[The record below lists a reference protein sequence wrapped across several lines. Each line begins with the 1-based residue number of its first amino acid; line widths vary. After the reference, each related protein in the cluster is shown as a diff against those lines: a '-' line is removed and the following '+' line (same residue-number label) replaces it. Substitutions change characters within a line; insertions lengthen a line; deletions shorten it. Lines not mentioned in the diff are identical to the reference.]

1 MRFFITLVT
10 AIYLAGTFP
19 TNQNPLATDTF
30 DQSYRNYHQLL
41 RNHVGDSGVDYS
53 ALKANRTVLD
63 AIVSQFGRVTKSEL
77 DSWSIEEQIAYWIN
91 AYNVFTLQ
99 AVVDHY
105 PIQWRWINF
114 LTLTP
119 RNSIKQIPGVW
130 TDLQWNIAETTM
142 TLDEIEHKTLRPLY
156 QEPRIHMAVNCASI
170 SCPPLRSEPY
180 VGAQLNRQLTIAA
193 RDYLASQLGM
203 RVDGSTLHVSS
214 IFDWYGEDF
223 ISDYAHLVAGDRSN
237 KDQAILGFIATY
249 GPSEASIIAQS
260 GQVSIRYMRYDWNL
274 NDTRHGRR
282 TY

>member
-10 AIYLAGTFP
+10 VIYLAGT
-19 TNQNPLATDTF
+19 PLINSTPFAADTF

-41 RNHVGDSGVDYS
+41 RNHVDDSGVNYS
-53 ALKANRTVLD
+53 ALKANRTVID
-63 AIVSQFGRVTKSEL
+63 SIVSQFGHVTKSEL
-77 DSWSIEEQIAYWIN
+77 DNWSIEEQIAYWIN

-99 AVVDHY
+99 AIVDHY

-130 TDLQWNIAETTM
+130 TDLRWNIAETTM

-180 VGAQLNRQLTIAA
+180 TGAQLNRQLTVAA

-223 ISDYAHLVAGDRSN
+223 VSDYAHLVAGDRSN
-237 KDQAILGFIATY
+237 KEQAILGFIATY
-249 GPSEASIIAQS
+249 GPSEASTIAQS
-260 GQVSIRYMRYDWNL
+260 GQASVRYMRYDWTL
-274 NDTRHGRR
+274 NDTGDGHR

>member
-19 TNQNPLATDTF
+19 TNQNPLAADTF

-130 TDLQWNIAETTM
+130 TDLRWNIAETTM

-180 VGAQLNRQLTIAA
+180 TGAQLNRQLTVAA

>member
-1 MRFFITLVT
+1 MRFFITLIT
-10 AIYLAGTFP
+10 AIYLAGTFS
-19 TNQNPLATDTF
+19 TNPNPLAADTF

-41 RNHVGDSGVDYS
+41 RNHVDDSSVDYS
-53 ALKANRTVLD
+53 ALKANHTVLD
-63 AIVSQFGRVTKSEL
+63 SIASQFGRVTKSEL
-77 DSWSIEEQIAYWIN
+77 DNWSIEEQIAYWIN

-99 AVVDHY
+99 AIVDHY

-223 ISDYAHLVAGDRSN
+223 ISDYAHLVAGGRSN
-237 KDQAILGFIATY
+237 KEQAILGFIATY
-249 GPSEASIIAQS
+249 GPSEASTIAQS
-260 GQVSIRYMRYDWNL
+260 GQARVRYMRYDWTL
-274 NDTRHGRR
+274 NDTGYGHR

>member
-10 AIYLAGTFP
+10 VIYLAGT
-19 TNQNPLATDTF
+19 PLINSTPFAADTF

-41 RNHVGDSGVDYS
+41 RNHVDDSGVNYS
-53 ALKANRTVLD
+53 ALKANRTVID
-63 AIVSQFGRVTKSEL
+63 SIVSQFGRVTKSEL
-77 DSWSIEEQIAYWIN
+77 DNWSIEEQIAYWIN

-99 AVVDHY
+99 AIVDHY

-130 TDLQWNIAETTM
+130 TELRWNIAGTTM
-142 TLDEIEHKTLRPLY
+142 TLDEIEHETLRPLY

-180 VGAQLNRQLTIAA
+180 TGAQLNRQLTVAA

-223 ISDYAHLVAGDRSN
+223 VSDYAHLVAGDRSN
-237 KDQAILGFIATY
+237 KEQAILGFIATY
-249 GPSEASIIAQS
+249 GPSEASTIAQS
-260 GQVSIRYMRYDWNL
+260 GQASVRYMRYDWTL
-274 NDTRHGRR
+274 NDTGDGHR

>member
-1 MRFFITLVT
+1 MRFFITLIT

-19 TNQNPLATDTF
+19 TNPNPLAADTF

-41 RNHVGDSGVDYS
+41 RNHVDDSSVDYS

-63 AIVSQFGRVTKSEL
+63 SIVSQFGRVTKSEL
-77 DSWSIEEQIAYWIN
+77 DSWSSEEQISYWIN

-99 AVVDHY
+99 AIVDHY

-130 TDLQWNIAETTM
+130 TDLRWNIAETTM
-142 TLDEIEHKTLRPLY
+142 TLDEIEHETLRPLY
-156 QEPRIHMAVNCASI
+156 QEPRIHMAINCASI

-180 VGAQLNRQLTIAA
+180 LGAQLNRQLTVAA

-214 IFDWYGEDF
+214 IFDWFGEDF
-223 ISDYAHLVAGDRSN
+223 ISDYAHLVPGGRSN
-237 KDQAILGFIATY
+237 KDRAILGFIATY
-249 GPSEASIIAQS
+249 GPSEASIIAQNE
-260 GQVSIRYMRYDWNL
+260 QVSIRYMRSDWNL
-274 NDTRHGRR
+274 NDTGHGDR

>member
-1 MRFFITLVT
+1 MRFLITLVT

-19 TNQNPLATDTF
+19 TNPNPLAADTF

-41 RNHVGDSGVDYS
+41 RNHVNDSSVDYS

-77 DSWSIEEQIAYWIN
+77 DSWSIEEQIAYWVN

-99 AVVDHY
+99 AIVDHY

-130 TDLQWNIAETTM
+130 TELRWNIAGTTM
-142 TLDEIEHKTLRPLY
+142 TLDEIEHETLRPLY

-180 VGAQLNRQLTIAA
+180 TGTQLNRQLTVAA

-223 ISDYAHLVAGDRSN
+223 VSDYAHLVAGDRSN
-237 KDQAILGFIATY
+237 KEQAILGFIATY
-249 GPSEASIIAQS
+249 GPSEASTIAQS
-260 GQVSIRYMRYDWNL
+260 GQASVRYMRYDWTL
-274 NDTRHGRR
+274 NDTGDGHR

>member
-1 MRFFITLVT
+1 MRFLITFVT
-10 AIYLAGTFP
+10 AIHLIGTLP
-19 TNQNPLATDTF
+19 ANQNALAADTF

-41 RNHVGDSGVDYS
+41 RNHVDDSAVNYS
-53 ALKANRTVLD
+53 ALKANRTLLD
-63 AIVSQFGRVTKSEL
+63 SIVSQFGRVTKSEL
-77 DSWSIEEQIAYWIN
+77 DNWSTEEQIAYWIN

-99 AVVDHY
+99 AIVDHY
-105 PIQWRWINF
+105 PIEWRWINF

-130 TDLQWNIAETTM
+130 TELQWNIAGTTM
-142 TLDEIEHKTLRPLY
+142 TLDEIEHETLRPLY

-180 VGAQLNRQLTIAA
+180 IGAQLNRQLTVAA

-223 ISDYAHLVAGDRSN
+223 ISEYAHLVAGGRSN
-237 KDQAILGFIATY
+237 KERAILGFIATY
-249 GPSEASIIAQS
+249 GPSEASTTAQS
-260 GQVSIRYMRYDWNL
+260 GQASVRYMRYDWRL
-274 NDTRHGRR
+274 NDRADGHR

>member
-10 AIYLAGTFP
+10 VIYLAGT
-19 TNQNPLATDTF
+19 PLINSTPFAADTF

-41 RNHVGDSGVDYS
+41 RNHVDDSGVNYS
-53 ALKANRTVLD
+53 ALKANRTVID
-63 AIVSQFGRVTKSEL
+63 SIVSQFGHVTKSEL
-77 DSWSIEEQIAYWIN
+77 DNWSIEEQIAYWIN

-99 AVVDHY
+99 AIVDHY

-130 TDLQWNIAETTM
+130 TELRWNIAGTTM
-142 TLDEIEHKTLRPLY
+142 TLDEIEHETLRPLY

-180 VGAQLNRQLTIAA
+180 TGAQLNRQLTVAA

-223 ISDYAHLVAGDRSN
+223 VSDYAHLVAGDRSN
-237 KDQAILGFIATY
+237 KEQAILGFIATY
-249 GPSEASIIAQS
+249 GPSEASTIAQS
-260 GQVSIRYMRYDWNL
+260 GQASVRYMRYDWTL
-274 NDTRHGRR
+274 NDTGDGHR

>member
-10 AIYLAGTFP
+10 VIYLAGT
-19 TNQNPLATDTF
+19 PLINSTPFAADTF

-41 RNHVGDSGVDYS
+41 RNHVDDSGVNYS
-53 ALKANRTVLD
+53 ALKANRTVID
-63 AIVSQFGRVTKSEL
+63 SIVSQFGRVTKSEL
-77 DSWSIEEQIAYWIN
+77 DNWSIEDQIAYWIN

-99 AVVDHY
+99 AIVDHY

-130 TDLQWNIAETTM
+130 TELRWNIAGTTM
-142 TLDEIEHKTLRPLY
+142 TLDEIEHETLRPLY

-180 VGAQLNRQLTIAA
+180 TGAQLNRQLTVAA

-223 ISDYAHLVAGDRSN
+223 VSDYAHLVAGDRSN
-237 KDQAILGFIATY
+237 KEQAILGFIATY
-249 GPSEASIIAQS
+249 GPSEASTIAQS
-260 GQVSIRYMRYDWNL
+260 GQASVRYMRYDWTL
-274 NDTRHGRR
+274 NDTGDGHR

>member
-19 TNQNPLATDTF
+19 TNQNPLAADTF

-130 TDLQWNIAETTM
+130 TELRWNIAGTTM
-142 TLDEIEHKTLRPLY
+142 TLDEIEHETLRPLY

-223 ISDYAHLVAGDRSN
+223 ISEYAHLVAGGRSN
-237 KDQAILGFIATY
+237 KERAILGFIATY
-249 GPSEASIIAQS
+249 GPSEASTTAQS
-260 GQVSIRYMRYDWNL
+260 GQASVRYMRYDWNL

>member
-19 TNQNPLATDTF
+19 TNQNPLAADTF